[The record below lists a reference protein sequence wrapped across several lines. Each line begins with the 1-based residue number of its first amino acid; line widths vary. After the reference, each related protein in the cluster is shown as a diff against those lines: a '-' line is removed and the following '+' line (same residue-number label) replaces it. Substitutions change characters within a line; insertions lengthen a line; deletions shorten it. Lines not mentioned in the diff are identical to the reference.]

1 MSPRAHM
8 AARTSAPILAL
19 VLALAFIATAAAAAA
34 PPQRDGGAQAPTRG
48 GGTAAAKDRHHDDG
62 RAPSPAPGRQLT
74 DPAEAATVAGVKQL
88 GASGQVDPLSGLG
101 IGNPVCDRLAEIRD
115 RETRLSCEAN
125 GTPES
130 TYPASNYGFDIF
142 IDTGVDAPTGTFA
155 KGFVMILNGLWLG
168 LIFVLKLVLALLG
181 LAFGL
186 NPFADGETM
195 HEIAAAVGRL
205 YSRVTQPWLTTAV
218 VCGGI
223 WFAYKGLIRREVAAG
238 VGGTLAAVAMIAIGL
253 WVVQQPQASVG
264 RLASL
269 SDRLALGVIGTPQ
282 AGTASRPAGSYAEA
296 MSRLWARLVE
306 VPFAGLDFSD
316 VGWALSRPPPA
327 AVEKADEKFCEDQG
341 ALALMAELA
350 DLGVDE
356 AKEACGQFAAQRY
369 GKPRRVIDLYLRSSP
384 GSPARKALWDY
395 FDNDD
400 TYKPKVAAQ
409 GGDGVL
415 TRLSM
420 LALFA
425 IGLLGAV
432 LLLAWLAIRLFSQ
445 AAIAFVLL
453 LAAPFA
459 LFFPL
464 LGDAGRRAFRT
475 WGVTLLGAVIAKVIY
490 AAFLSIVLLGISIL
504 GQVDGPGGSATGFL
518 LACAF
523 SWSVFLKRTQLVG
536 WFSVGESEKVAGRGA
551 VAQLAALGLA
561 RGALRQGGGALRG
574 AARGGSGWVRARGAE
589 RTQLTTETA
598 RESLGDSTRA
608 LAERRHNEAN
618 QTVTAFESRS
628 AHRWPREQV
637 SPQGARGDLTAA
649 PRSAGTPSPATRS
662 PTEVEWRRYESAKRL
677 LDRAA
682 LAREETGER
691 FSTADL
697 SRFATQ
703 DRELLRRSAD
713 PGDHAH
719 RVGLDRRQ
727 FEELRGVDR
736 ERAIEGIEKARA
748 RDERR
753 LEVASGE
760 PGRVRGGARRLAEG
774 MEQRQEESPAQR
786 RERLAR
792 LRRQHRVAPDA
803 SHRRNLSRGGA

>member
-1 MSPRAHM
+1 MTARAHI
-8 AARTSAPILAL
+8 AARTSATILAL
-19 VLALAFIATAAAAAA
+19 VLTFVVVATASAA
-34 PPQRDGGAQAPTRG
+34 PRRDGGAGAPTQG
-48 GGTAAAKDRHHDDG
+48 GGTAAAEDRHQG
-62 RAPSPAPGRQLT
+62 EQQAPPPAPDRQLT
-74 DPAEAATVAGVKQL
+74 DPAEAATAAGAKQL

-101 IGNPVCDRLAEIRD
+101 IGNPVCDRVAEIRD
-115 RETRLSCEAN
+115 RETRLACEAN

-142 IDTGVDAPTGTFA
+142 IDTGIDAPTGTFT

-186 NPFADGETM
+186 NPFADGKTM
-195 HEIAAAVGRL
+195 HEIAAAVGRV
-205 YSRVTQPWLTTAV
+205 YARVTQPWLAVAV

-223 WFAYKGLIRREVAAG
+223 WFAYKGLVRREVAAG
-238 VGGTLAAVAMIAIGL
+238 VGGTLAALAMIVVGL

-269 SDRLALGVIGTPQ
+269 SDRVALGVIGAPQ

-316 VGWALSRPPPA
+316 VSWALSRPPQE
-327 AVEKADEKFCEDQG
+327 AVDKADEKFCEDQG

-350 DLGVDE
+350 DLGIDE
-356 AKEACGQFAAQRY
+356 AKDACGQFAARRY

-384 GSPARKALWDY
+384 GSPARQALWDY
-395 FDNDD
+395 FDNNDD
-400 TYKPKVAAQ
+400 YKPKVAAQ

-464 LGDAGRRAFRT
+464 LGDAGRRAFKT
-475 WGVTLLGAVIAKVIY
+475 WGLTLLGALIAKVIY
-490 AAFLSIVLLGISIL
+490 AAFLSIVLLGIAIL

-523 SWSVFLKRTQLVG
+523 TWAVFLKRAHLIG
-536 WFSVGESEKVAGRGA
+536 WFSVGESEKVAGRGV

-574 AARGGSGWVRARGAE
+574 AARGGAGWVRARGAE
-589 RTQLTTETA
+589 RAQLTTETA
-598 RESLGDSTRA
+598 RESLGASTRG
-608 LAERRHNEAN
+608 LAEGRQNEARR
-618 QTVTAFESRS
+618 TVAAFESRS
-628 AHRWPREQV
+628 AHAWPREQV
-637 SPQGARGDLTAA
+637 SPQGARGDLTAE
-649 PRSAGTPSPATRS
+649 PRRAGAATPASRP
-662 PTEVEWRRYESAKRL
+662 PTEAEWRRYESAKGL
-677 LDRAA
+677 LERTA
-682 LAREETGER
+682 LEEKRSGER
-691 FSTADL
+691 FSSADL
-697 SRFATQ
+697 SRYAEE
-703 DRELLRRSAD
+703 DRELLRRSFD
-713 PGDHAH
+713 PADHAH

-727 FEELRGVDR
+727 FEELRGVER

-760 PGRVRGGARRLAEG
+760 PGRVRGRARRLAEG
-774 MEQRQEESPAQR
+774 IEQRREESPAER
-786 RERLAR
+786 RERLTR
-792 LRRQHRVAPDA
+792 LRRQRRLAPDS

>member
-1 MSPRAHM
+1 MRPRVHI
-8 AARTSAPILAL
+8 AARTSATILAL
-19 VLALAFIATAAAAAA
+19 VLTLVLVATAGAA
-34 PPQRDGGAQAPTRG
+34 PRRGGGAEAPGRG
-48 GGTAAAKDRHHDDG
+48 GGTAAAKDRHHDAG
-62 RAPSPAPGRQLT
+62 QTSSQVPGRQLT
-74 DPAEAATVAGVKQL
+74 DPAEAASATGAKQL

-101 IGNPVCDRLAEIRD
+101 IGNPVCDRIAEIRD
-115 RETRLSCEAN
+115 RETRLSCETN

-142 IDTGVDAPTGTFA
+142 IDTGIDAPTGTFA

-195 HEIAAAVGRL
+195 HEISAAVARL

-269 SDRLALGVIGTPQ
+269 SDRVALGVIGAPQ

-316 VGWALSRPPPA
+316 VSWALSRPPQEA
-327 AVEKADEKFCEDQG
+327 IDKADEKFCEDQG

-384 GSPARKALWDY
+384 GSPARQALWDY

-475 WGVTLLGAVIAKVIY
+475 WGLTLLGAVIAKVIY
-490 AAFLSIVLLGISIL
+490 AAFLSIVLLGITIL

-523 SWSVFLKRTQLVG
+523 AWSVFLKRAHLVG
-536 WFSVGESEKVAGRGA
+536 WLSVGESEKLAGRG
-551 VAQLAALGLA
+551 VVGQLAALGLA

-589 RTQLTTETA
+589 RAQLTTETA
-598 RESLGDSTRA
+598 RESLGASTRA
-608 LAERRHNEAN
+608 LAERRHGEARR
-618 QTVTAFESRS
+618 TVAAFESRS
-628 AHRWPREQV
+628 AHASPREQV

-649 PRSAGTPSPATRS
+649 PRRSGAAAQATRP
-662 PTEVEWRRYESAKRL
+662 PTETEWRRYESAKAF
-677 LDRAA
+677 LDRTAF
-682 LAREETGER
+682 EEKRTGER
-691 FSTADL
+691 FSSADL
-697 SRFATQ
+697 TRYAQ
-703 DRELLRRSAD
+703 EDRELLRRSSD
-713 PGDHAH
+713 PADHAH
-719 RVGLDRRQ
+719 RIGLDRPQ
-727 FEELRGVDR
+727 FEELRGAER
-736 ERAIEGIEKARA
+736 EHAIERIEKARS

-760 PGRVRGGARRLAEG
+760 PGRVRGHARRLAEG
-774 MEQRQEESPAQR
+774 IQQRQEESPAER

-792 LRRQHRVAPDA
+792 LRRQRRAAPDA
-803 SHRRNLSRGGA
+803 SHRRNLSRGGV

>member
-1 MSPRAHM
+1 MSPRAQI
-8 AARTSAPILAL
+8 AARTSATILAL
-19 VLALAFIATAAAAAA
+19 FLALAFVATAGAA
-34 PPQRDGGAQAPTRG
+34 PRRG
-48 GGTAAAKDRHHDDG
+48 GGAEAPVRGGGAAPVNDRHHDDEQV
-62 RAPSPAPGRQLT
+62 PAPAPDRQLT
-74 DPAEAATVAGVKQL
+74 DPAEAGTVAGAKQL

-101 IGNPVCDRLAEIRD
+101 IGNPVCDRIAEIRD

-142 IDTGVDAPTGTFA
+142 IDTGIDAPTGTFA

-195 HEIAAAVGRL
+195 HEISAAVGQL
-205 YSRVTQPWLTTAV
+205 YARVTQPWLTTAV

-238 VGGTLAAVAMIAIGL
+238 VGGTLAAVAMIAVGL

-269 SDRLALGVIGTPQ
+269 SDRVALGVIGAPQ

-306 VPFAGLDFSD
+306 VPFAGLNFSD
-316 VGWALSRPPPA
+316 VSWALSRPPSEA
-327 AVEKADEKFCEDQG
+327 IEKADEKFCDDIG
-341 ALALMAELA
+341 ALALLA
-350 DLGVDE
+350 ALSSVGDE
-356 AKEACGQFAAQRY
+356 EARDACAQFARQRY
-369 GKPRRVIDLYLRSSP
+369 GRPRRVVDLYLRSSP
-384 GSPARKALWDY
+384 GSPARKALWSY

-400 TYKPKVAAQ
+400 AYKPKVAAQ

-459 LFFPL
+459 LFLPL
-464 LGDAGRRAFRT
+464 LGDAGRRGFRT
-475 WGVTLLGAVIAKVIY
+475 WGMTLLGAVIAKVIY
-490 AAFLSIVLLGISIL
+490 AAFLSIVLLGITIL

-523 SWSVFLKRTQLVG
+523 AWSVFLKRAHLVG
-536 WFSVGESEKVAGRGA
+536 WLSVGESEKVAGRGV

-574 AARGGSGWVRARGAE
+574 AARGGAGWVRARGTE
-589 RTQLTTETA
+589 RAQLTRETA
-598 RESLGDSTRA
+598 RESLGASTRA
-608 LAERRHNEAN
+608 LAERGHNEARR
-618 QTVTAFESRS
+618 TVAAFESRS
-628 AHRWPREQV
+628 AHAWPREQV
-637 SPQGARGDLTAA
+637 SPKGARGDLTATPRRADPAA
-649 PRSAGTPSPATRS
+649 PASRP
-662 PTEVEWRRYESAKRL
+662 PTEAEWRRYESAKGL
-677 LDRAA
+677 LERTAI
-682 LAREETGER
+682 EERRTGGR
-691 FSTADL
+691 FSSTDL
-697 SRFATQ
+697 SRFAEE
-703 DRELLRRSAD
+703 DRELLRRSSD
-713 PGDHAH
+713 PADHAH

-727 FEELRGVDR
+727 FEELRGVER

-760 PGRVRGGARRLAEG
+760 PGRVRGHARRLAEG
-774 MEQRQEESPAQR
+774 MEQRQEETPAER
-786 RERLAR
+786 GERLAR
-792 LRRQHRVAPDA
+792 LRRQRRVAPDA

>member
-1 MSPRAHM
+1 MSRRVHM
-8 AARTSAPILAL
+8 AARRSAPIFALVL
-19 VLALAFIATAAAAAA
+19 VLALVATAGAA
-34 PPQRDGGAQAPTRG
+34 PRRHGGAEAPARG
-48 GGTAAAKDRHHDDG
+48 GGTAAAEDRHRGDG
-62 RAPSPAPGRQLT
+62 QAPRPAPDRQLT
-74 DPAEAATVAGVKQL
+74 DPAEAATAAGAKQL

-101 IGNPVCDRLAEIRD
+101 IGNPVCDRVAEIRD
-115 RETRLSCEAN
+115 RETRLSCEVN

-142 IDTGVDAPTGTFA
+142 IDAGVDAPTGTFA

-186 NPFADGETM
+186 NPFAEGKTM
-195 HEIAAAVGRL
+195 HEIAAALGRL
-205 YSRVTQPWLTTAV
+205 YGRVTQPWMTTAV

-223 WFAYKGLIRREVAAG
+223 WFAYKGLVRRELAAG
-238 VGGTLAAVAMIAIGL
+238 LGGTLAAVAMIAVGL

-269 SDRLALGVIGTPQ
+269 SDHVALGVIGAPQ

-316 VGWALSRPPPA
+316 VGWALGPPPRE
-327 AVEKADEKFCEDQG
+327 AVEKADEKFCADHG

-350 DLGVDE
+350 HLGSEE
-356 AKEACGQFAAQRY
+356 AREACGQFAAKRY

-384 GSPARKALWDY
+384 GSPARQALWDY

-459 LFFPL
+459 LLFPL

-475 WGVTLLGAVIAKVIY
+475 WGLTLLGAVIAKLIY
-490 AAFLSIVLLGISIL
+490 AVFLSIVLLGITIL
-504 GQVDGPGGSATGFL
+504 GQVDGAGGSATGFL

-523 SWSVFLKRTQLVG
+523 SWSVFLKRAHLVG
-536 WFSVGESEKVAGRGA
+536 WFNVGESEKLAGRGM

-561 RGALRQGGGALRG
+561 GGALRQGSGTLRG
-574 AARGGSGWVRARGAE
+574 AARGGAGWLRARAGE
-589 RTQLTTETA
+589 RAQLTRETA
-598 RESLGDSTRA
+598 RESLGASTRA
-608 LAERRHNEAN
+608 LAERRHGEARR
-618 QTVTAFESRS
+618 TVAAFESRS
-628 AHRWPREQV
+628 AHAWPREQV
-637 SPQGARGDLTAA
+637 SPKGARGDLTAA
-649 PRSAGTPSPATRS
+649 PRRASAAARATRP
-662 PTEVEWRRYESAKRL
+662 PTEAEWRRYESAKAL
-677 LDRAA
+677 LGRTAT
-682 LAREETGER
+682 EEKRTGGR
-691 FSTADL
+691 FSSADL
-697 SRFATQ
+697 SRYAEE
-703 DRELLRRSAD
+703 DRELLRRSSD
-713 PGDHAH
+713 PADHAH

-727 FEELRGVDR
+727 FEELHGVER
-736 ERAIEGIEKARA
+736 ERAIERIEKARA
-748 RDERR
+748 RDQRR
-753 LEVASGE
+753 LEVGSGE
-760 PGRVRGGARRLAEG
+760 PGRVRGRASRLAEG
-774 MEQRQEESPAQR
+774 IEQRQEESPAQR

-792 LRRQHRVAPDA
+792 LRRQRRLAPDPPY
-803 SHRRNLSRGGA
+803 RRNLSRGGA

>member
-1 MSPRAHM
+1 MSPRIGM
-8 AARTSAPILAL
+8 AARASAPILTL
-19 VLALAFIATAAAAAA
+19 VLALVLVASAGAA
-34 PPQRDGGAQAPTRG
+34 PRRDGGAEAPARG
-48 GGTAAAKDRHHDDG
+48 GSTAVAEDRHHG
-62 RAPSPAPGRQLT
+62 HGQAPPPAPDPQLT
-74 DPAEAATVAGVKQL
+74 DPAEAATAAGAKQL

-115 RETRLSCEAN
+115 RETRLSCETN

-142 IDTGVDAPTGTFA
+142 IDTGVDAPTGTFT

-205 YSRVTQPWLTTAV
+205 YARVTQPWLTTAV

-223 WFAYKGLIRREVAAG
+223 WFAYKGLVRREVAAG

-269 SDRLALGVIGTPQ
+269 SDRVALGVIGAPQ
-282 AGTASRPAGSYAEA
+282 AGTASRPSGSYAEA

-316 VGWALSRPPPA
+316 VGWALSRPPPE

-356 AKEACGQFAAQRY
+356 AKDACGRFAAQRY

-384 GSPARKALWDY
+384 GSPARQALWDY
-395 FDNDD
+395 FDNED

-475 WGVTLLGAVIAKVIY
+475 WGLTLLGAVIAKVIY
-490 AAFLSIVLLGISIL
+490 AAFLSIVLLGITIL

-523 SWSVFLKRTQLVG
+523 SWSVFLKRAHLVG
-536 WFSVGESEKVAGRGA
+536 WFNVGESEKVAGRGVA
-551 VAQLAALGLA
+551 AQLAALGLA
-561 RGALRQGGGALRG
+561 RGALRQGGGSLRG
-574 AARGGSGWVRARGAE
+574 VARGGAGWVRARGAE
-589 RTQLTTETA
+589 RAQLTTETA
-598 RESLGDSTRA
+598 RESLGSSARA
-608 LAERRHNEAN
+608 LAERRHGEARR
-618 QTVTAFESRS
+618 TVAAFESRS
-628 AHRWPREQV
+628 AHAWPREQV
-637 SPQGARGDLTAA
+637 SPKEARGDLTAA
-649 PRSAGTPSPATRS
+649 PRRAGAAPQASRP
-662 PTEVEWRRYESAKRL
+662 PTEAEWRRYESAKAL
-677 LDRAA
+677 LEHTAT
-682 LAREETGER
+682 EERRTGGR
-691 FSTADL
+691 FSSADL
-697 SRFATQ
+697 SRYAEE
-703 DRELLRRSAD
+703 DRELLRRSSD
-713 PGDHAH
+713 PADHAH
-719 RVGLDRRQ
+719 RLGLDRRQ
-727 FEELRGVDR
+727 FEELRGAPR

-760 PGRVRGGARRLAEG
+760 PGRVRGRARRLAEG
-774 MEQRQEESPAQR
+774 REQRQEESPAER

-792 LRRQHRVAPDA
+792 LRRQRRLAPGA

>member
-1 MSPRAHM
+1 MSPRANT
-8 AARTSAPILAL
+8 AARTSATILAL
-19 VLALAFIATAAAAAA
+19 VLAFAFVATAGAA
-34 PPQRDGGAQAPTRG
+34 PRRG
-48 GGTAAAKDRHHDDG
+48 GGAEAPARGGGAAPAKDRHHDDEQT
-62 RAPSPAPGRQLT
+62 PPPAPDRQLT
-74 DPAEAATVAGVKQL
+74 DPAEAATAAGAKQL

-101 IGNPVCDRLAEIRD
+101 IGNPVCDRIAEIRD
-115 RETRLSCEAN
+115 RETRLSCETN

-142 IDTGVDAPTGTFA
+142 IDTGIDAPTGTFA

-195 HEIAAAVGRL
+195 HEIGAAVGRL
-205 YSRVTQPWLTTAV
+205 YARVTQPWLTTAV

-238 VGGTLAAVAMIAIGL
+238 VGGTLAAVAMIAVGL

-269 SDRLALGVIGTPQ
+269 SDRVALGVIGAPQ
-282 AGTASRPAGSYAEA
+282 AGTASRPSGSYAEA
-296 MSRLWARLVE
+296 MSRLWSRLVE

-316 VGWALSRPPPA
+316 VSWALSRPPPE
-327 AVEKADEKFCEDQG
+327 AVDKADEKFCEDQG

-384 GSPARKALWDY
+384 GSPARQALWDY

-490 AAFLSIVLLGISIL
+490 AAFLSIVLLGITIL

-518 LACAF
+518 VACAF
-523 SWSVFLKRTQLVG
+523 SWSVFLKRAHLVG
-536 WFSVGESEKVAGRGA
+536 WFSVGESEKVAGRGV
-551 VAQLAALGLA
+551 VAQLAALGVA

-589 RTQLTTETA
+589 RAQLTTETA
-598 RESLGDSTRA
+598 RESLGGSTRA
-608 LAERRHNEAN
+608 LAERRHSEASR
-618 QTVTAFESRS
+618 TVTAFESRS

-649 PRSAGTPSPATRS
+649 PRRAGASSQATRP
-662 PTEVEWRRYESAKRL
+662 PTEVEWRRYQSAKRL

-691 FSTADL
+691 FSPADL
-697 SRFATQ
+697 SRFAAQ
-703 DRELLRRSAD
+703 DRELLRHSSD
-713 PGDHAH
+713 PADHAH

-727 FEELRGVDR
+727 FEELGGVDR

-753 LEVASGE
+753 LEVASSE
-760 PGRVRGGARRLAEG
+760 PGRIRGRARRLAEG
-774 MEQRQEESPAQR
+774 MEQRQEESPTER

-792 LRRQHRVAPDA
+792 LRRQRRVAPDA

>member
-1 MSPRAHM
+1 M
-8 AARTSAPILAL
+8 ARTSAPILAL
-19 VLALAFIATAAAAAA
+19 VLALIFVSAAGAA
-34 PPQRDGGAQAPTRG
+34 QRRSGGAEAPARG
-48 GGTAAAKDRHHDDG
+48 GGAAAAKDRHHDEQT
-62 RAPSPAPGRQLT
+62 PPPAPDRQLT
-74 DPAEAATVAGVKQL
+74 SPAEAATAAGAKQL

-101 IGNPVCDRLAEIRD
+101 IGNPVCDRIAEIRD
-115 RETRLSCEAN
+115 RETRLSCETN
-125 GTPES
+125 GAPES

-168 LIFVLKLVLALLG
+168 LIFVLKLILALLG

-205 YSRVTQPWLTTAV
+205 YARVTQPWLTTAV

-238 VGGTLAAVAMIAIGL
+238 VGGTLAAVAMIAVGL

-269 SDRLALGVIGTPQ
+269 SDRLALGVIGAPQ

-316 VGWALSRPPPA
+316 VSWALSRPPPE

-350 DLGVDE
+350 DLGVEE
-356 AKEACGQFAAQRY
+356 AKEACGQFAARRY

-475 WGVTLLGAVIAKVIY
+475 WGVTLLGALIAKVIY
-490 AAFLSIVLLGISIL
+490 AAFLSIVLLGITIL

-523 SWSVFLKRTQLVG
+523 AWSVFLKRTQLVG
-536 WFSVGESEKVAGRGA
+536 WFSVGDSEKLAGRGA
-551 VAQLAALGLA
+551 LAQLAALGLA

-574 AARGGSGWVRARGAE
+574 AARDGSGWVRAHGAE
-589 RTQLTTETA
+589 RAQLTTETA
-598 RESLGDSTRA
+598 RESLGASTRA
-608 LAERRHNEAN
+608 LAERRHSEAS

-649 PRSAGTPSPATRS
+649 PRRAGTPSQATRS
-662 PTEVEWRRYESAKRL
+662 PTEAEWRRYESAKRL

-697 SRFATQ
+697 SRFAAQ
-703 DRELLRRSAD
+703 DRELLRRSSD

-719 RVGLDRRQ
+719 RIGLDRRQ

-760 PGRVRGGARRLAEG
+760 PGRVRGRARRLAEG

-792 LRRQHRVAPDA
+792 LRRQRRQAPEA

>member
-1 MSPRAHM
+1 M
-8 AARTSAPILAL
+8 AARTSATILAL
-19 VLALAFIATAAAAAA
+19 VLALAFVATAGAA
-34 PPQRDGGAQAPTRG
+34 PRRDGGAEAPARG
-48 GGTAAAKDRHHDDG
+48 GGAASAKDRHHDDEQA
-62 RAPSPAPGRQLT
+62 RPPAPDRQLT
-74 DPAEAATVAGVKQL
+74 DPAEAATAAGAKQL
-88 GASGQVDPLSGLG
+88 GAAGQVDPLSGLG
-101 IGNPVCDRLAEIRD
+101 IGNPVCDRIGEIRD
-115 RETRLSCEAN
+115 RETRLSCETN

-142 IDTGVDAPTGTFA
+142 IDTGIDAPTGTFT

-195 HEIAAAVGRL
+195 HEISAAVGRV
-205 YSRVTQPWLTTAV
+205 YARVTQPWLATAV

-223 WFAYKGLIRREVAAG
+223 WFAYKGLVRREVAAG
-238 VGGTLAAVAMIAIGL
+238 VGGTLAAVAMIAVGL

-269 SDRLALGVIGTPQ
+269 SDRVALGVIGAPQ
-282 AGTASRPAGSYAEA
+282 TGTASRPAGSYAEA

-316 VGWALSRPPPA
+316 VSWALSRPPQEA
-327 AVEKADEKFCEDQG
+327 IDKADEKFCEDQG

-350 DLGVDE
+350 DLGVDK
-356 AKEACGQFAAQRY
+356 AKDACGQFAAQRY

-384 GSPARKALWDY
+384 GSPARQALWDY

-464 LGDAGRRAFRT
+464 LGDTGRRAFRT

-490 AAFLSIVLLGISIL
+490 AAFLSIVLLGITIL

-523 SWSVFLKRTQLVG
+523 AWSVFLKRAHLIG
-536 WFSVGESEKVAGRGA
+536 WFSVGESEKVAGRGV

-561 RGALRQGGGALRG
+561 RGALRQGGGA
-574 AARGGSGWVRARGAE
+574 ARGGSGWIRARGAE
-589 RTQLTTETA
+589 RAQLTTETA
-598 RESLGDSTRA
+598 RESLGSSTRA
-608 LAERRHNEAN
+608 LAERRHGEARR
-618 QTVTAFESRS
+618 TVAAFESRS
-628 AHRWPREQV
+628 AHAWPREQV
-637 SPQGARGDLTAA
+637 SPRGARGDLTAA
-649 PRSAGTPSPATRS
+649 PRRSGAAAQATRP
-662 PTEVEWRRYESAKRL
+662 PTEAEWRRYESAKGL
-677 LDRAA
+677 LERTAF
-682 LAREETGER
+682 EEKRTGER
-691 FSTADL
+691 FSSADL
-697 SRFATQ
+697 TRYAQ
-703 DRELLRRSAD
+703 EDRKLLRGSSD
-713 PGDHAH
+713 PADHAH
-719 RVGLDRRQ
+719 RIGLDRRQ
-727 FEELRGVDR
+727 FEELRGVER
-736 ERAIEGIEKARA
+736 ERAIEGIEKARS

-760 PGRVRGGARRLAEG
+760 PGRVRGRARRLAEG
-774 MEQRQEESPAQR
+774 MEQRQEESPAER
-786 RERLAR
+786 REHLAR
-792 LRRQHRVAPDA
+792 LRRQRRVAPDA
-803 SHRRNLSRGGA
+803 PHRRNLSRGGA